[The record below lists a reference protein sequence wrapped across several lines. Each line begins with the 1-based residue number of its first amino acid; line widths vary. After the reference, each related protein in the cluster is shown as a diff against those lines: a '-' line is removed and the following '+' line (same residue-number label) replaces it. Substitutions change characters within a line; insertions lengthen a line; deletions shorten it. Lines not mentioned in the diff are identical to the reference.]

1 MSVEDKI
8 HIVNRYGEVIFPQ
21 GIVRGKRPY
30 VELTDRKGGIIAF
43 ATLDASGWK
52 RIPGYATPAQIAAAP
67 REPQQVGHTTEGDWP
82 EGKNTASGII
92 PAALGNTASERL
104 AATLTEPQQVGR
116 TTEGDRLQGKNIASP
131 GIIPA
136 ALGNTASKRLAA
148 ALTEPQQVGRTTE
161 GDRLQGKSDASPSG
175 IIPAAPGNTAS
186 ERLDS
191 LITLKILGSTKDAFD
206 RSARKVGVSTGALA
220 RWLIESFLA
229 GSKMSLVSSSA
240 VVAMPMAIPLHKSPD
255 RRRVGRISTGRSEIG
270 RPGSRLS
277 KCNRN

>member
-104 AATLTEPQQVGR
+104 AAT
-116 TTEGDRLQGKNIASP
+116 
-131 GIIPA
+131 
-136 ALGNTASKRLAA
+136 
-148 ALTEPQQVGRTTE
+148 LTEPQQVGRTTE